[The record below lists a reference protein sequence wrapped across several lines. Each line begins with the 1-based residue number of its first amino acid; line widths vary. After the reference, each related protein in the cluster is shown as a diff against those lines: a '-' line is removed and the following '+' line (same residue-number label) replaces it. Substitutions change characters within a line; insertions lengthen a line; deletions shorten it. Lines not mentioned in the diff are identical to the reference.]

1 LPFGEKFH
9 AIGIAAIYWAIWKTR
24 NGVCFEGKVITSP
37 ITIICQLPCSRIG
50 AERAG
55 PTLQKGRLSRTVG
68 HFLLFSHFICLF
80 SLSLTHMYIPD
91 PAVYIPFF
99 CERAPVTRV
108 SLCLRACMRMLY
120 IRVHSRPCCL
130 HTYICVCIRSPS
142 STKLKFYPFCHS
154 EVTCECESAMHL
166 QI

>member
-1 LPFGEKFH
+1 MPFGEKFH

-99 CERAPVTRV
+99 LRTRPCDTCFIMFT
-108 SLCLRACMRMLY
+108 CLYAYALHTCTFPTLLFTYLYMRM
-120 IRVHSRPCCL
+120 H
-130 HTYICVCIRSPS
+130 
-142 STKLKFYPFCHS
+142 K
-154 EVTCECESAMHL
+154 VTFFN
-166 QI
+166 